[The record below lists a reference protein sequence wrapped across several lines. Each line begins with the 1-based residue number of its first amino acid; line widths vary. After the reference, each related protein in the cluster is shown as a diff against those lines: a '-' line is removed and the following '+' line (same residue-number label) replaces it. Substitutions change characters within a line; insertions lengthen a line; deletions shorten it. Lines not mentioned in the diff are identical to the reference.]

1 MLRQSLLWASR
12 NPWLSRRLPRYAFMR
27 RAVRRFMPGETQEEA
42 LDAAEGLRDR
52 GMTALLTLL
61 GENVETEEEAEE
73 VARHY
78 HGVLARVAERGLDA
92 QLSVK
97 LTQLGLDVGTGVALA
112 HVRDLVERAREGD
125 GTIWIDMESSEY
137 TDDTLDL
144 YRRIREAH
152 GNVGV
157 CLQAYLYRT
166 ERDLD
171 ALLPLRPAIRLVKGA
186 YAEPKEIAYPRKADV
201 DAAYLRLAG
210 RLLEEAG
217 SEGRARPAFGTHDPR
232 MIAGV
237 QAAADARGLD
247 RSSYE
252 FEMLYGIG
260 REEQARL
267 AAGGYR
273 MRILISYGSSWFP
286 WYMRRLAERPANLW
300 FVAKSLVKG

>member
-27 RAVRRFMPGETQEEA
+27 RAVRRFMPGEDAGAA
-42 LDAAEGLRDR
+42 LDEAERLREL
-52 GMTALLTLL
+52 GMTSLLTQL
-61 GENVETEEEAEE
+61 GENVETREEAGE
-73 VARHY
+73 VAEHY
-78 HGVLARVAERGLDA
+78 RGVLERIEARDLDV

-97 LTQLGLDVGTGVALA
+97 LTQLGLDLGAEVATERVRELVARAGGV
-112 HVRDLVERAREGD
+112 V
-125 GTIWIDMESSEY
+125 WIDMEASGYVEV
-137 TDDTLDL
+137 TLDI
-144 YRRIREAH
+144 YRRLREEH
-152 GNVGV
+152 ENVGI

-171 ALLPLRPAIRLVKGA
+171 SLLPFHPAIRLVKGA
-186 YAEPKEIAYPRKADV
+186 YAEPPDIAYPRKADV

-217 SEGRARPAFGTHDPR
+217 AGGRARPAFGTHDPR

-237 QAAADARGLD
+237 QAAAAAAGLD
-247 RSSYE
+247 RSTYE

-260 REEQARL
+260 REEQRRL
-267 AAGGYR
+267 AAAGHR
-273 MRILISYGSSWFP
+273 MRVLISYGSSWFP

-300 FVAKSLVKG
+300 FLARSLVRR